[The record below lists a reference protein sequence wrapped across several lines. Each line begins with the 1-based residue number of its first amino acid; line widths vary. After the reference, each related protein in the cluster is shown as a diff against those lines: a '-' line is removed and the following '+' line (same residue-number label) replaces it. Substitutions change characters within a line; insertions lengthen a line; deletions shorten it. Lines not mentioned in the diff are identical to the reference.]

1 VILGLLDSLDYS
13 ENLIAV
19 KAYDMFCSS
28 TGCKVVLEGNSLY
41 FDDDHFSVSVQKLWL
56 KRYSK
61 SDCGI

>member
-28 TGCKVVLEGNSLY
+28 AGCKVVLEGKSLY
-41 FDDDHFSVSVQKLWL
+41 FDDDYLSVFCAKTLVKEIFE
-56 KRYSK
+56 K
-61 SDCGI
+61 